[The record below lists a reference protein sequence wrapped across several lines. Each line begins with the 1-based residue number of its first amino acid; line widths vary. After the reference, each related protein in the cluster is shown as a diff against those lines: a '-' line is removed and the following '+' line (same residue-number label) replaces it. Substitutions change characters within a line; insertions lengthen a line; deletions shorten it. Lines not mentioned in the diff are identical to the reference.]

1 MNNIYI
7 SAAQKSSGK
16 TILSIGLA
24 KIFAEKKIPIR
35 TFKKGPDF
43 IDPSWLKFAS
53 SKNSYNLDFN
63 TQSKLEIKN
72 FYNQKK
78 LKFNI
83 IEGNKGLYDGV
94 DIRGSDSNAEMAK
107 LLDAP
112 VILILNCEGIT
123 RGIAPLIQGYINFD
137 KKCNI
142 SGVILN
148 NVASSRHESKLIKSI
163 NHYTNLDTLGSIR
176 KTKDLI
182 SERHLGLIPSFENKT
197 SEDIVQKISHL
208 ISESVDTKKILKIFS
223 TPEKEPSIKLSKKNK
238 KEKVFLKNTERKLN
252 LGIIKDNAFGF
263 YYDDDIENFERYG
276 FKIKIINS
284 LKDKKLPNIDALF
297 IGGGFPEIFLNKLEK
312 NTSFIKSIKNFI
324 NKGMPC
330 YAECGGLMYLTK
342 EVEYKKNKGKMV
354 GIIDARCE
362 VQDKPVGRGLVELK
376 PVSHPWIS
384 KKIKKIRCHE
394 FHHSNLKFSKR
405 NSRFVYSI
413 ERGYGIDSKNDGL
426 LYKNLISSFSHL
438 RHTESFPWIKYFRD
452 FVVKCLND

>member
-24 KIFAEKKIPIR
+24 KIFAEKKIPVR

-137 KKCNI
+137 LKCNI

-148 NVASSRHESKLIKSI
+148 NLSLIHI
-163 NHYTNLDTLGSIR
+163 
-176 KTKDLI
+176 
-182 SERHLGLIPSFENKT
+182 
-197 SEDIVQKISHL
+197 
-208 ISESVDTKKILKIFS
+208 
-223 TPEKEPSIKLSKKNK
+223 
-238 KEKVFLKNTERKLN
+238 
-252 LGIIKDNAFGF
+252 
-263 YYDDDIENFERYG
+263 
-276 FKIKIINS
+276 
-284 LKDKKLPNIDALF
+284 
-297 IGGGFPEIFLNKLEK
+297 
-312 NTSFIKSIKNFI
+312 
-324 NKGMPC
+324 
-330 YAECGGLMYLTK
+330 
-342 EVEYKKNKGKMV
+342 
-354 GIIDARCE
+354 
-362 VQDKPVGRGLVELK
+362 
-376 PVSHPWIS
+376 
-384 KKIKKIRCHE
+384 
-394 FHHSNLKFSKR
+394 
-405 NSRFVYSI
+405 
-413 ERGYGIDSKNDGL
+413 
-426 LYKNLISSFSHL
+426 
-438 RHTESFPWIKYFRD
+438 
-452 FVVKCLND
+452 